1 MLLLLALL
9 APFTAAHSAV
19 SPSSGPVY
27 GGTQVTVTGTGFDP
41 SAIVYF
47 DGMQANNIVYIN
59 STTLTAVTPESYSD
73 GAVDVDV
80 QTIDDYISQPA
91 AFTYISPTVTGV
103 TPSQG
108 TIAGGTNI
116 TVSGSLFAAGAYL
129 YINGNLAT
137 NITVVNQSTITAT
150 TPPGYSEGPADVD
163 VEILSSYVTLV
174 GGYTYREPRIDSV
187 FPSSGSIDGGEAI
200 TIQGDY
206 FTDDATVS
214 ITGTLALNVNVV
226 DSQTITAITPAS
238 WTPGPVDLEIT
249 VGSGTGYAA
258 TTYTY
263 LEPTILSASPTSGP
277 ETGGTEVF
285 ITGTLFSPLSTVEFD
300 ASSATSVTFI
310 DSNRITAT
318 TPGGYGTVDVTVSTP
333 NSQALLSQAFT
344 YTTVPPPQINDM
356 TPQSGDSNG
365 GTAVTISGVD
375 FLNGLSVTLGSTPL
389 SNPTFVNT
397 TTITGNIPALSPGI
411 YSLFVTN
418 PDGQTDTLP
427 NAFTVTQA
435 PIGLIAGDLAPLGNP
450 DGQLNAADFLI
461 LQRIVSGAVIPDAYE
476 QLVGDVAPLNNPD
489 GALNAGDL
497 VVLQRAVLGAI
508 TLAPIFD
515 AAAPQISVLSPA
527 NGSISNQTQVSVIL
541 ALDEPANVSVNG
553 SSLGQGTSFSTTLTL
568 PQGANSITVSA
579 TDLSGNT
586 ATEVINVTV
595 DSRAPVPLNISK
607 LLSTQPSSS
616 QAAFTGTTGAVEPGT
631 SVQFTNSTTSATIT
645 VVADS
650 NGAFAQTISA
660 SNGDVIQI
668 SLVDAAGNSS
678 PSLAYT
684 VGTQIQIISPVQNA
698 TTNREDTVIF
708 GAFSGASGSGVTVG
722 TQSACLYGNTFYIND
737 YPLALGSNSVT
748 ATLTEPSGMSDQH
761 SVQVTRNGSP
771 DLSFQADNACGIAPL
786 QVDFELGIAG
796 INVQHIDIDL
806 DSNGIPDITTTDVD
820 SAIAHTYT
828 TPGVYPVTAWVLDDQ
843 GIERAL
849 HLNIVVQDEALQND
863 LFQQIWSNF
872 STALTAGN
880 SSTALQSIG
889 SPSREYFGPIMEA
902 LSGHLPEIAG
912 DFSGIQKIQINEDT
926 AEYAVMTVVDG
937 QVRTFVVTFIKDK
950 DGIWR
955 IWSL

>member
-1 MLLLLALL
+1 MA
-9 APFTAAHSAV
+9 
-19 SPSSGPVY
+19 
-27 GGTQVTVTGTGFDP
+27 
-41 SAIVYF
+41 
-47 DGMQANNIVYIN
+47 
-59 STTLTAVTPESYSD
+59 
-73 GAVDVDV
+73 
-80 QTIDDYISQPA
+80 
-91 AFTYISPTVTGV
+91 V

-116 TVSGSLFAAGAYL
+116 TVSGSLFTAGAYL

-137 NITVVNQSTITAT
+137 NIAVVDQTTITAT
-150 TPPGYSEGPADVD
+150 TPAGYGEGPVDVD

-187 FPSSGSIDGGEAI
+187 FPASGSIDGGEAI

-206 FTDDATVS
+206 FTVDATVS
-214 ITGTLALNVNVV
+214 IAGTSALNVTVV
-226 DSQTITAITPAS
+226 DSQTITATTPAG

-258 TTYTY
+258 STCTY
-263 LEPTILSASPTSGP
+263 LEPTILSVSPTSGP
-277 ETGGTEVF
+277 ETGGTEIF
-285 ITGTLFSPLSTVEFD
+285 INGTLFSPLSTVEFD
-300 ASSATSVTFI
+300 ANSATSVTFI
-310 DSNRITAT
+310 DSNRISAT
-318 TPGGYGTVDVTVSTP
+318 TPAGFGTVDVTVTTP
-333 NSQALLSQAFT
+333 NSQALLSQVFT
-344 YTTVPPPQINDM
+344 YTTAPPPQISNM
-356 TPQSGDSNG
+356 TPQSGASNG

-375 FLNGLSVTLGSTPL
+375 FLNGLSVTLGNTPL
-389 SNPTFVNT
+389 DNPTVVNT
-397 TTITGNIPALSPGI
+397 TTITANVPALSPGI

-418 PDGQTDTLP
+418 PDGQSDTLL

-435 PIGLIAGDLAPLGNP
+435 PIGLIAGDLAPRGSP

-476 QLVGDVAPLNNPD
+476 QLVGDLAPLDNPD
-489 GALNAGDL
+489 GELNAGDL
-497 VVLQRAVLGAI
+497 VVLQRAVLGNI

-515 AAAPQISVLSPA
+515 TTAPQISVLSPA

-568 PQGANSITVSA
+568 PQGPNSITVSA

-607 LLSTQPSSS
+607 LLSTQPSSG
-616 QAAFTGTTGAVEPGT
+616 QAAFTGTAGTVEPGT
-631 SVQFTNSTTSATIT
+631 SVQFTNSTTSTTIT

-650 NGAFAQTISA
+650 SGAFSQTISA
-660 SNGDVIQI
+660 NNGDVIQI

-678 PSLAYT
+678 DSLSYT

-698 TTNREDTVIF
+698 TTNREDTVVF
-708 GAFSGASGSGVTVG
+708 GVFNGASGSGVTID
-722 TQSACLYGNTFYIND
+722 TQPACLYGNTFYINQ
-737 YPLALGSNSVT
+737 YPLAPGSNTLT
-748 ATLTEPSGMSDQH
+748 ATLTEPSGVSDQH
-761 SVQVTRNGSP
+761 SVQITRNGTP
-771 DLSFQADNACGIAPL
+771 DLTFRVDNDCGIAPL
-786 QVDFELGIAG
+786 QVNFKLGIIG

-806 DSNGIPDITTTDVD
+806 DGNGIPDITTTDTN

-828 TPGVYPVTAWVLDDQ
+828 MPGVYPVTAWVLDDQ

-849 HLNIVVQDEALQND
+849 YLNIIVQDETIQND

-872 STALTAGN
+872 TTALTAGD
-880 SSTALQSIG
+880 SGTALQSIG

-902 LSGHLPEIAG
+902 LSANLPEIAG
-912 DFSGIQKIQINEDT
+912 DLSGIHKIQINEDT